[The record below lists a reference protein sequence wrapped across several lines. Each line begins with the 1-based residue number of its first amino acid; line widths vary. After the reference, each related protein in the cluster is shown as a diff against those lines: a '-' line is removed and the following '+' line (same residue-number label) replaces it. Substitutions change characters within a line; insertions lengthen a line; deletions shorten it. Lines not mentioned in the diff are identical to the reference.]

1 MSYGRVKILTS
12 HFPRGAPLPID
23 LFTIRDC
30 WNVNE
35 MQIAFTIGCG
45 QVTPT
50 GGRLQYDTSDKLVIK
65 YDIYS

>member
-1 MSYGRVKILTS
+1 MPMDQIFRDRCHSDY
-12 HFPRGAPLPID
+12 ID
-23 LFTIRDC
+23 LFTISDC

-50 GGRLQYDTSDKLVIK
+50 GGKITVRY
-65 YDIYS
+65 